1 MNEMLGAEAGAFLA
15 AYDAPA
21 RRGLRV
27 NPMKISA
34 AEFAAQ
40 APFPV
45 EPVPWV
51 ENGFYYPEDVR
62 PAQHPW
68 YRAGLYYL
76 QEPSAMTP
84 ADRLP
89 VYPGE
94 RVLDLCAAPG
104 GKATQLAGRLFGG
117 SAAGGAPGSGCVQ
130 TAAGGAPGSG
140 CVQTA
145 AGSLLAANEISNAR
159 AKALLRNLELFGT
172 PGCFVTNERAERL
185 AEAFPGYFDKIL
197 VDAPCSG
204 EGMFHRQPEVASHWS
219 PERVLE
225 FAGTQRRILEE
236 AVKMLRPGG
245 MLMYSTCTFSVEEN
259 EGSIAAFLKL
269 HPEMQLTEI
278 EPYEGFDTGHP
289 AWLEMSRLEEDRKHE
304 EAVTS
309 ALTKCVRI
317 WPHRMG
323 GEGHF
328 LALLC
333 KKEPGEGTAV
343 YMSGA
348 EVQSAQ
354 NGSQKRSQN
363 RRRKQSRPGRQE
375 KNAPDRQRRAGSTGM
390 TPEKC
395 LQVFLDE
402 MGITLPPGTIDCRRE
417 RLYLVPDLPASVQG
431 LQFLRSGVY
440 LGEARK
446 ERFVPAQPFAMLLTS
461 AACREEAVVSF
472 AADDARLT
480 AYLSGQTLTAAS
492 GQEHSDSVQTPEGS
506 EKKDPLAGLVKGWK
520 LVCADGY
527 GIGWAHF
534 TNGVLKNKYAVS
546 WR

>member
-1 MNEMLGAEAGAFLA
+1 MKQMLGAGAGAFLA
-15 AYDAPA
+15 GYDAPA
-21 RRGLRV
+21 RRGLRI

-34 AEFAAQ
+34 EEFAAK

-117 SAAGGAPGSGCVQ
+117 NADNSRPDSGIMQPGSEKKN
-130 TAAGGAPGSG
+130 
-140 CVQTA
+140 A
-145 AGSLLAANEISNAR
+145 AGSLLVANEISNAR

-219 PERVLE
+219 PDRVLE

-236 AVKMLRPGG
+236 AFKMLRPGG

-259 EGSIAAFLKL
+259 EGSVAAFLSR
-269 HPEMQLTEI
+269 HPEMQLTETT
-278 EPYEGFDTGHP
+278 PYEYFDTGHP
-289 AWLEMSRLEEDRKHE
+289 AWLGMSRIEEDRMHAEK
-304 EAVTS
+304 VTAS
-309 ALTKCVRI
+309 LTKCVRI
-317 WPHRMG
+317 WPHLMG

-328 LALLC
+328 LALMR
-333 KKEPGEGTAV
+333 KEDPRDGSAACRQGDAV
-343 YMSGA
+343 PAS
-348 EVQSAQ
+348 
-354 NGSQKRSQN
+354 RSSIPD
-363 RRRKQSRPGRQE
+363 RRKKYDRPGRQG
-375 KNAPDRQRRAGSTGM
+375 KNASDGKRRTGSTGI

-402 MGITLPPGTIDCRRE
+402 MGITLPAGKIDCRRE

-440 LGEARK
+440 LGEVRK
-446 ERFVPAQPFAMLLTS
+446 ERFVPAQPFAMLLT
-461 AACREEAVVSF
+461 AAECREEAVVSF
-472 AADDARLT
+472 AAGDARIKV
-480 AYLSGQTLTAAS
+480 YLSGQTITAGS
-492 GQEHSDSVQTPEGS
+492 CQEQMQETADRDQGGPGACA
-506 EKKDPLAGLVKGWK
+506 EKKDPLAGLEKGWK
-520 LVCADGY
+520 LVCVDGY

>member
-1 MNEMLGAEAGAFLA
+1 MKQMLGAEAGAFLA
-15 AYDAPA
+15 GYDAPA
-21 RRGLRV
+21 RRGLRI

-34 AEFAAQ
+34 EEFAAK

-51 ENGFYYPEDVR
+51 ENGFYYPEAVR

-94 RVLDLCAAPG
+94 HVLDLCAAPG

-117 SAAGGAPGSGCVQ
+117 EKKN
-130 TAAGGAPGSG
+130 
-140 CVQTA
+140 A
-145 AGSLLAANEISNAR
+145 AGSLLVANEISNAR

-172 PGCFVTNERAERL
+172 PACFVTNERAERL

-219 PERVLE
+219 PDRVLE
-225 FAGTQRRILEE
+225 FAATQRRILEE
-236 AVKMLRPGG
+236 AFKMLRPGG

-259 EGSIAAFLKL
+259 EGSVAAFLAR
-269 HPEMQLTEI
+269 HPEMQLSEI
-278 EPYEGFDTGHP
+278 TPYECFDKGHP
-289 AWLEMSRLEEDRKHE
+289 AWLEMSRIEEDRMHA
-304 EAVTS
+304 EAVTR
-309 ALTKCVRI
+309 ALSKCVRI
-317 WPHRMG
+317 WPHLMG

-328 LALLC
+328 LALMY
-333 KKEPGEGTAV
+333 KKEQGDEPAESGTVEEAPV
-343 YMSGA
+343 CRINNKDSR
-348 EVQSAQ
+348 QD
-354 NGSQKRSQN
+354 
-363 RRRKQSRPGRQE
+363 RRRRSGRPGRQGKTASE
-375 KNAPDRQRRAGSTGM
+375 GQRRAGTASM
-390 TPEKC
+390 TPQNC
-395 LQVFLDE
+395 LQAFLDE
-402 MGITLPPGTIDCRRE
+402 MGITLPDGKIDCRRE

-431 LQFLRSGVY
+431 LQFLRRGVY

-446 ERFVPAQPFAMLLTS
+446 ERFVPAQPFAMLLT
-461 AACREEAVVSF
+461 AAECRGESVVSF
-472 AADDARLT
+472 ASDDARVK
-480 AYLSGQTLTAAS
+480 AYLAGQTITAGSCQSPAPEAS
-492 GQEHSDSVQTPEGS
+492 SQIPALENTCKEQARPEADD
-506 EKKDPLAGLVKGWK
+506 EKKDPLAGLEKGWK